1 MDRRIRDLARNDIVV
16 KDYLKQYDMGYLP
29 EKEALVRLICNLAE
43 HKRQLCE
50 QCVALVSD
58 RTVSIVVKSLDQI
71 VVDDETK

>member
-1 MDRRIRDLARNDIVV
+1 MDRRIRDLARNDLVV

-50 QCVALVSD
+50 QCIWLMSGREVS
-58 RTVSIVVKSLDQI
+58 VVVKSLDQI
-71 VVDDETK
+71 VVKEEG